1 VAKSPKTSVQ
11 NIRSKTLAPLHRIYF
26 SFIDC
31 PLFTLQVNQSDL
43 TQSEELLYK
52 QINKVLD
59 AMEHYYSLAEI
70 NLAIQETDSL
80 LTLLKVADHRINE
93 TFMLEV
99 SLEQLVMK
107 EVFYLVVF

>member
-1 VAKSPKTSVQ
+1 
-11 NIRSKTLAPLHRIYF
+11 
-26 SFIDC
+26 
-31 PLFTLQVNQSDL
+31 
-43 TQSEELLYK
+43 
-52 QINKVLD
+52 
-59 AMEHYYSLAEI
+59 MEHYYSLAEI